1 MKTNVAFLECGAC
14 KKRYDA
20 AEIHNRC
27 DCGGPLFVRYDL
39 ETIRHS
45 WKPQGITSGPHTM
58 WRYAPVLPAEN
69 EKPIITFGEGLTPMR
84 KARRLGTGMGFSEL
98 WIKDEG
104 LNPTGSLKAR
114 DMACAVSMAVE
125 LGIRKLA
132 IASTGNAASA
142 LAAYAAA
149 AQIETRVFLPK
160 NATHSNIIEC
170 RSFGARVTLV
180 DGPAERAQTEGW
192 HDVSDLKEPYRVE
205 GRKTLGYEL
214 AEQLNQELPDA
225 ILYPTGT
232 GMGLIA
238 LWKAFE
244 EMEALGWI
252 AGKRPK
258 MVAVQPEG
266 CMPLVRAWLEGE
278 RQSRPFENAHTIA
291 AALREPKPPG
301 DSMVLDILRASAGT
315 AVAVSDEEILD
326 AGMQLAAAEGL
337 LAAPEGAA
345 CVAALSQL
353 RGNGFLKAGE
363 KVVIY
368 NTGSGL
374 KYLEAYA
381 TRFPARA
388 SGEQDK
394 LGGLITPR

>member
-1 MKTNVAFLECGAC
+1 MKTKVAFLECGAC
-14 KKRYDA
+14 QKRYKTT
-20 AEIHNRC
+20 EVHNLC

-45 WKPQGITSGPHTM
+45 WKPQGITSGPHNM

-69 EKPIITFGEGLTPMR
+69 ERLIITFGEGMTPMR
-84 KARRLGTGMGFSEL
+84 KARRLGAEMDLSEL

-125 LGIRKLA
+125 LGIRRLA
-132 IASTGNAASA
+132 IVSTGNAASA
-142 LAAYAAA
+142 LAAYATA
-149 AQIETRVFLPK
+149 AQIEVRVFMPK
-160 NATHSNIIEC
+160 DAPHSNIVEC
-170 RSFGARVTLV
+170 GSFGAHVTLV
-180 DGPAERAQTEGW
+180 DGPAERAPTEGW
-192 HDVSDLKEPYRVE
+192 HDVSALKEPYRVE

-225 ILYPTGT
+225 ILYPAGT
-232 GMGLIA
+232 GVGIIA

-258 MVAVQPEG
+258 MVAVQAEG
-266 CMPLVRAWLEGE
+266 CMPLARAWLEGE
-278 RQSRPFENAHTIA
+278 RHSRPFENAHTIA
-291 AALREPKPPG
+291 AALREPKPPA
-301 DSMVLDILRASAGT
+301 DSLALDILRASGGAAIT
-315 AVAVSDEEILD
+315 VSDEEILD
-326 AGMQLAAAEGL
+326 AGIQLASAEGL
-337 LAAPEGAA
+337 LAAPEGAS
-345 CVAALSQL
+345 CVAALSKL
-353 RGNGFLKAGE
+353 RAGGFLKAGE

-381 TRFPARA
+381 TRFPGKA